1 MLEYSDLSSIT
12 RWYVLMP
19 LLFLT
24 AVSELPLLN
33 VAVWLLSLSL
43 VIHSD
48 VILCSSEAIV
58 QQVMGIYLD

>member
-1 MLEYSDLSSIT
+1 M
-12 RWYVLMP
+12 LMP

-58 QQVMGIYLD
+58 YYHTPTADHEPEFGDPLSQ